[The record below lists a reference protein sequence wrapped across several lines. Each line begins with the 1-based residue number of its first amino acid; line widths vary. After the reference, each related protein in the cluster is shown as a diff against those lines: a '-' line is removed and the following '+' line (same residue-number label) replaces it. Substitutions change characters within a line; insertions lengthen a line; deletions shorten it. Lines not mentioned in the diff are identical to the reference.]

1 MTAPLQLSMFPKPPP
16 PAFACRFYLGTH
28 RPDWLGRIDTPLFIS
43 RRQLGKM
50 RALPRARARW
60 ALDSG
65 GFTELNKA
73 GRWTLSAADYVAEVR
88 RFRDEVG
95 LLQWAAIQDWMCE
108 PFVLEKTRLTVAEH
122 QRRTI
127 ASALELREL
136 APEIPWCPV
145 LQGWEFDDYQR
156 HADAYE
162 AAGFSLAG
170 LPIVGVGSVCR
181 RQHSAEAEAIFRA
194 LSARGIALHGFGLKQ
209 KGLARSARYLASA
222 DSLAW
227 SYSARR
233 NPEPGG
239 CPHRAP
245 RMVGR
250 RLVHAKNC
258 ANCSGYALEWRERV
272 LAGCK
277 GVS

>member
-1 MTAPLQLSMFPKPPP
+1 MTAPHSQLALFRPN
-16 PAFACRFYLGTH
+16 PAMVACRFYLGTH
-28 RPDWLGRIDTPLFIS
+28 RPHWLRTLDVPLFIS
-43 RRQLGKM
+43 RRQLAKYQV
-50 RALPRARARW
+50 LPRARAPW

-73 GRWTLSAADYVAEVR
+73 GRWTLSAVDYVAEVR

-95 LLQWAAIQDWMCE
+95 RLQWAAAQDWMCE
-108 PFVLEKTRLTVAEH
+108 PFVLAKTGKTVVEH
-122 QRRTI
+122 QRLTI
-127 ASALELREL
+127 ENALELLAL

-145 LQGWEFDDYQR
+145 IQGWDLDDYQR

-162 AAGFSLAG
+162 AAGIRLAS

-181 RQHSAEAEAIFRA
+181 RQHSAQAEAIFRA
-194 LSARGIALHGFGLKQ
+194 LSRRGIALHGFGLKS
-209 KGLARSARYLASA
+209 KGLARSARYLASG

-239 CPHRAP
+239 CPHGPHRGETP
-245 RMVGR
+245 
-250 RLVHAKNC
+250 KNC
-258 ANCSGYALEWRERV
+258 ANCAEYALAWRLRL
-272 LAGCK
+272 LASCP
-277 GVS
+277 GVA